1 MKKGVDVG
9 RVYDEVVMRRYTAV
23 VKSEECC
30 EMRGVEEGDG
40 KLEVRR
46 AAERIARE
54 AMLENMSW
62 SFDW

>member
-30 EMRGVEEGDG
+30 EMRGAGEGDER
-40 KLEVRR
+40 LEVRR

-54 AMLENMSW
+54 GLLEDMSW
-62 SFDW
+62 GFEW